1 MPIGRATIMQIRGQ
15 YLIQDNHDDYTS
27 QSAFSRGRGNVMCAH
42 TYTHAHAIPSPHHDR
57 SSSFFF
63 SPPPCSFPPSHG
75 FEMPRIAPRRGL
87 VAKMHRC
94 LSYNMLAMHLERER
108 ERGYIYLYLP
118 GVSKVFPLEE
128 EKIKKETF
136 LLFLS
141 SSFPRNEKSLVPERT
156 FKETFE
162 FISNFFSP
170 SKPEQNRCAP
180 HFLHVLTP
188 SGGA

>member
-1 MPIGRATIMQIRGQ
+1 MQIRGQ

-63 SPPPCSFPPSHG
+63 LPPSVFLSTLSRLRNASDRPQAG
-75 FEMPRIAPRRGL
+75 SRGKNASLLIIQYARDAPG
-87 VAKMHRC
+87 K
-94 LSYNMLAMHLERER
+94 RER

-141 SSFPRNEKSLVPERT
+141 SSFPRNEKSLVP
-156 FKETFE
+156 
-162 FISNFFSP
+162 
-170 SKPEQNRCAP
+170 
-180 HFLHVLTP
+180 
-188 SGGA
+188 G

>member
-57 SSSFFF
+57 SSSFFPPPLRVPF
-63 SPPPCSFPPSHG
+63 HPLTASKCLGSPPGGVSWQKCIAAYHTICS
-75 FEMPRIAPRRGL
+75 
-87 VAKMHRC
+87 RC
-94 LSYNMLAMHLERER
+94 TWKER

-170 SKPEQNRCAP
+170 SKPEQNRCAQ